1 MSAPRPAPRVASRE
15 QLMSLL
21 GEPAAAAGLD
31 LEDVEIRLAGRRR
44 LIRVVVDRDGGVSL
58 DAVAEVSRRMSD
70 LLDESDTLDDM
81 SFVLEVSSP
90 GVDRPL
96 TEPRHWR
103 RAVRRLV
110 SVTTNDGETF
120 EARVT
125 ATDDAQVTLD
135 IVTKQSTS
143 ERVMAYADVARAQVQ
158 VEFRELDEE
167 N

>member
-21 GEPAAAAGLD
+21 AEPVAAVGLD

-58 DAVAEVSRRMSD
+58 DAVAEVSRVISD
-70 LLDESDTLDDM
+70 LLDESDTLDDTP
-81 SFVLEVSSP
+81 FVLEVSSP

-110 SVTTNDGETF
+110 SVTTIDGDTF
-120 EARVT
+120 EGRVT
-125 ATDDAQVTLD
+125 FADDAHATFD
-135 IVTKQSTS
+135 ILTKQSTS
-143 ERVMAYADVARAQVQ
+143 ARMVAYTNVARAQVQ